1 MIISK
6 GKGTFQLM
14 VIMIF
19 VSLLVAGISIYIVY
33 HVVINEKKEYLKE
46 LSENQIGIIESIS
59 DEGKDITGVLKLL
72 KRQQKINASIGKTGE
87 FVVGY
92 LKNDTIFYLLDH
104 LRYDFSNPKPIAF
117 NSVIGEPMRRALS
130 QRTGIMTGFD
140 YSNKEVLA
148 YCSYIPKLRWGIV
161 TKIDIS
167 EVNESFYKSG
177 LYAGLIAIVLVTI
190 ATFFFRKISNPIA
203 KKIMESEENL
213 RAILDATQ
221 ESIYL
226 LDRQGKFIITNRIG
240 TKRFNLSQADAIG
253 HKLSEFMLPEL
264 ALSRM
269 EHLNNVFSSGKPEQ
283 FEDVRNGFHFE
294 HHYYPCFKD
303 DKVNYIATYSRDV
316 TEIKKKELEL
326 LKLNRI
332 LKALGKSSQVML
344 KATDELSYLEEVCRI
359 VVNDCG
365 FAMVWIGYAQND
377 ETKTV
382 EPKACAGFEK
392 GYLESLKIS
401 WADNERGH
409 DPTGTSI
416 REGQTVVCSNMI
428 MNPAFEPCRED
439 ATKRGYASS
448 LALPLSDN
456 DKTFGAITIYSSEP
470 DPFTV
475 KEINFLTELAAD
487 LSYGILSIRSKI
499 AKTKV
504 EKELLESEEKLTLA
518 LENASIGVWVWDILT
533 NEIEWDVRMERMFGI
548 KPGSFAKT
556 YDAFESF
563 LVDEDIPHTRKALQ
577 KALEEEIHFETVYR
591 IKLGN
596 GGVKYI
602 NAKAL
607 VTKDGKGK
615 PVKMTGVCFDI
626 TEMKKDAEQVL
637 FKLNEELMRSNKEL
651 EQFAYIASHDL
662 QEPLRM
668 VSSFTQLLAKRYK
681 DKLDEDAREFIQFA
695 VDGASRMQTLIN
707 DLLAFSRIQ
716 TKGKEFTDVDM
727 HEVLGQA
734 VYNLSINIQAKNAL
748 LTNGELSL
756 VYADEGQMIQVLQ
769 NLIGNAL
776 KFSMNAP
783 LIHISSKEENDY
795 FIFSVKDNGIGI
807 EKQYFE
813 RIFQIFQRLLPKD
826 EYEGTGIGLAICKR
840 IIERHGGKIWVES
853 EINKGTTFYFTI
865 KKIQRS

>member
-1 MIISK
+1 MSK

-14 VIMIF
+14 IIMIF
-19 VSLLVAGISIYIVY
+19 VSLLVSGISIYIVY

-46 LSENQIGIIESIS
+46 LSENQTCIIESIF
-59 DEGKDITGVLKLL
+59 DEGKDINGVLKLL
-72 KRQQKINASIGKTGE
+72 KRQQKLNTSLGKTGE
-87 FVVGY
+87 FGIGY
-92 LKNDTIFYLLDH
+92 LKNDSIFYLLDH
-104 LRYDFSNPKPIAF
+104 LRYDFSSPKPIAF
-117 NSVIGEPMRRALS
+117 NSIVGEPMRRALS
-130 QRTGIMTGFD
+130 QRTGFMRGFD
-140 YSNKEVLA
+140 YSNNEVLA
-148 YCSYIPKLRWGIV
+148 YCNYIPKLRWGIV

-167 EVNESFYKSG
+167 EVNESFYKVG
-177 LYAGLIAIVLVTI
+177 LYVGLIAIVLVTI
-190 ATFFFRKISNPIA
+190 ATFYFRKISAPIT

-226 LDRQGKFIITNRIG
+226 LDRQGKFIVTNRIG

-253 HKLSEFMLPEL
+253 HNLSEFMLPEL

-269 EHLNNVFSSGKPEQ
+269 EHLNNVFISGQPLQ
-283 FEDVRNGFHFE
+283 FEDVRNGMHFE

-303 DKVNYIATYSRDV
+303 NKVNYVATYSRDV

-344 KATDELSYLEEVCRI
+344 KATDELSYLEEVCQI

-382 EPKACAGFEK
+382 EPKAYAGFDK
-392 GYLESLKIS
+392 GYLETLKIT
-401 WADNERGH
+401 WADNELGQG
-409 DPTGTSI
+409 PTGTSI
-416 REGQTVVCSNMI
+416 RIGKAALCSNTI
-428 MNPAFEPCRED
+428 TDPGYKPWREE
-439 ATKRGYASS
+439 AVKRGYASS

-456 DKTFGAITIYSSEP
+456 GNTFGAITIYSSET
-470 DPFTV
+470 DPFTG

-487 LSYGILSIRSKI
+487 LAYGILSIRAKI
-499 AKTKV
+499 AKTKA
-504 EKELLESEEKLTLA
+504 EKELQELEEKLTLA

-533 NEIEWDVRMERMFGI
+533 NEIEWDERMEHMFGI
-548 KPGSFAKT
+548 EPGSFAKT
-556 YDAFESF
+556 YEAFEAF
-563 LVDEDIPHTRKALQ
+563 LVDEDIPHTRIALQ
-577 KALEEEIHFETVYR
+577 KALEKEIHFETVYR
-591 IKLGN
+591 VKLRD

-607 VTKDGKGK
+607 VTKDDKGK

-668 VSSFTQLLAKRYK
+668 VSSFTQLLSKRYK
-681 DKLDEDAREFIQFA
+681 DKLDKDAQEFIQFA

-716 TKGKEFTDVDM
+716 TKIKEFNYVDM
-727 HEVLGQA
+727 HEVLGQV
-734 VYNLSINIQAKNAL
+734 VYNLNINIQAQNAL
-748 LTNGELSL
+748 ITNGELSV
-756 VYADEGQMIQVLQ
+756 VYADEGQMTQLLQ
-769 NLIGNAL
+769 NIIGNAL
-776 KFSMNAP
+776 KFSKNTP
-783 LIHISSKEENDY
+783 LIHISSKEENEH

-865 KKIQRS
+865 KKFERS